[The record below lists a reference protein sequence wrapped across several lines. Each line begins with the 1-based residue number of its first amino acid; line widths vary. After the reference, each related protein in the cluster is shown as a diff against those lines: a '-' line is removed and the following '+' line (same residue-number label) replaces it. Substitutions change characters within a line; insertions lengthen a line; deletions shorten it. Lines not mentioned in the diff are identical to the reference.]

1 MTADNFIQR
10 AAHGIWNFMRT
21 PKFEYE
27 IQSKKKNKH
36 FYSVYDFSLSTS
48 FSMALHYILL
58 NRNKMSINIQLV
70 GFLSIER
77 GYFSLFSGLF

>member
-1 MTADNFIQR
+1 MGFGTL
-10 AAHGIWNFMRT
+10 
-21 PKFEYE
+21 YE

-36 FYSVYDFSLSTS
+36 FYRVYNFSLSTS

-70 GFLSIER
+70 GFLPIEQ
-77 GYFSLFSGLF
+77 GYFSLVSGLL